1 MIPKLDGPL
10 MERSD
15 RCAQPGRGGLSLSD
29 AGPAHVLAEHDGSR
43 VGSGVDIKVL
53 RSFAA
58 IIDEG
63 SFANAA
69 RKVGISKSMC
79 SKLIADLETDL
90 GTRLLTRTTRAVKPT
105 AIGLSFYAEISDIL
119 SRLDAATEAV
129 RSASQR
135 PSGPL
140 KIGSPVQYT
149 LKVFQPHL
157 IRFMEEHPDIQLDMV
172 LDDTR
177 SDLTRDGF
185 DAIIRIGTLEDSTL
199 HARKLHDARIML
211 VASPEY
217 IAAKGTPTRPNEL
230 RDHQCLHYTNMRG
243 PSTWPLRHENEV
255 IYQKITPAF
264 SSNNGELLRSL
275 AVGGKGIA
283 LAPEFQVNDDLVQG
297 RLVPVMPDYALP
309 GVPVHVLYSS
319 RKLVTAA
326 LASFL
331 DFVGQLHLD

>member
-1 MIPKLDGPL
+1 MVLKLEGSVQDL
-10 MERSD
+10 SD
-15 RCAQPGRGGLSLSD
+15 RRAQQGCGGLSISG
-29 AGPAHVLAEHDGSR
+29 AGHAHEVAERDGSR
-43 VGSGVDIKVL
+43 LGIGMDIKVL

-79 SKLIADLETDL
+79 SKLISDLEADL

-140 KIGSPVQYT
+140 KLGSPVQYT

-157 IRFMEEHPDIQLDMV
+157 IRFMEEHPDIQLDVV
-172 LDDTR
+172 LDDGR
-177 SDLTRDGF
+177 SDLTREGF
-185 DAIIRIGTLEDSTL
+185 DAVIRIGTLEDSTL

-211 VASPEY
+211 VASPDY
-217 IAAKGTPTRPNEL
+217 IAAKGSPDSPSQL
-230 RDHQCLHYTNMRG
+230 RDHQCLHYTNLRG

-275 AVGGKGIA
+275 AVSGKGIA
-283 LAPEFQVNDDLVQG
+283 LAPEFQVADDLAQG

-331 DFVGQLHLD
+331 DFVGNLHLD